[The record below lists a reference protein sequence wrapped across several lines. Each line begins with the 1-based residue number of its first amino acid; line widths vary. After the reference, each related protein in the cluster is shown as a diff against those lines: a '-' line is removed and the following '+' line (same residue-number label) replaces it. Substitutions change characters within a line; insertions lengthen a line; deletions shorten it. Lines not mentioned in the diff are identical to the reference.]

1 MACGKH
7 QRGFLLVVAI
17 VLLVVGSMLA
27 ASVAYMVATSGGSAT
42 DNLQSG
48 QALFLA
54 GSGGEFEARRMAQN
68 LDWYRSTTDPFDL
81 TTQNFGQGSF
91 TVQTNLPAT
100 LLRARANSGDATI
113 TVYATNR
120 FPNFNA
126 AASPPTTC
134 NPCYL
139 QLDDDITG
147 SAEYVRYTGI
157 AGNTFTG
164 LTRNVTIGTTPAHT
178 GTAGARD
185 RSTTVYPVTTL
196 SVALPANCAAPANVQ
211 IVAHPKFLGAGTLDI
226 EGEEIS
232 YKNSSSSGGVMTLTG
247 ITRCLDD
254 VTGPPGNTPA
264 SHAALAPVTPVL
276 IGDFSKDYEA
286 QLVSTGTVGSTQR
299 TTNRVLTR

>member
-1 MACGKH
+1 MNRSRRE
-7 QRGFLLVVAI
+7 RGFLLIVAI
-17 VLLVVGSMLA
+17 VLVVVASMLA
-27 ASVAYMVATSGGSAT
+27 VTIAFIASTSGRSAT

-54 GSGGEFEARRMAQN
+54 GSGLEFEARRMAQN
-68 LDWYRSTTDPFDL
+68 LDWYRSTSDPFDL
-81 TTQNFGQGSF
+81 ATQNFGQGSF

-100 LLRARANSGDATI
+100 MLRARANPGDVTI
-113 TVYATNR
+113 TVYTTNR

-147 SAEYVRYTGI
+147 GAEYVRYTGI

-178 GTAGARD
+178 GAAGARD
-185 RSTTVYPVTTL
+185 RGTTVYPVTTL
-196 SVALPANCAAPANVQ
+196 SVALPASCAAPANVQ
-211 IVAHPKFLGAGTLDI
+211 IVAHSKFLGAGTLDI

-232 YKNSSSSGGVMTLTG
+232 YRNSSSSGGVMTLTG

-286 QLVSTGTVGSTQR
+286 QVVSTGTVGAAQR
-299 TTNRVLTR
+299 TMNRVLQR

>member
-1 MACGKH
+1 MSRRA
-7 QRGFLLVVAI
+7 QSGFLLVAAVI
-17 VLLVVGSMLA
+17 LLVVVSALA
-27 ASVAYMVATSGGSAT
+27 ATMAYISATSGTAAA

-54 GSGGEFEARRMAQN
+54 ESGVEFEARSMARN
-68 LDWYRSTTDPFDL
+68 LDWYRSTTDPFDQA
-81 TTQNFGQGSF
+81 TQNFGQGSF

-113 TVYATNR
+113 TVYSTNR

-126 AASPPTTC
+126 AASPPATC

-147 SAEYVRYTGI
+147 TAEYVQYTGI
-157 AGNTFTG
+157 VGNTFIG

-185 RSTTVYPVTTL
+185 RSSTVYPVTTL
-196 SVALPANCAAPANVQ
+196 SVALPASCAAPANVK
-211 IVAHPKFLGAGTLDI
+211 IVAHSKFLGAGTLDI
-226 EGEEIS
+226 EGEEIG
-232 YKNSSSSGGVMTLTG
+232 YTNSGSAGGVMTLTG

-264 SHAALAPVTPVL
+264 LHNAGAPVTPVL

-286 QLVSTGTVGSTQR
+286 QVVSMGTVGNTQR
-299 TTNRVLTR
+299 TMNRVLTR

>member
-1 MACGKH
+1 MACGRH
-7 QRGFLLVVAI
+7 ESGFLLVVAI

-27 ASVAYMVATSGGSAT
+27 AAMAYMVATSGSSAT

-54 GSGGEFEARRMAQN
+54 DSGVEYQARSMAQN
-68 LDWYRSTTDPFDL
+68 LEWYRSTADPL
-81 TTQNFGQGSF
+81 GLATQNFGQGSF

-100 LLRARANSGDATI
+100 MLRARANSGDTTI
-113 TVYATNR
+113 TVYTTNR

-139 QLDDDITG
+139 QLDDDVNAG
-147 SAEYVRYTGI
+147 AEYVRYTGI

-164 LTRNVTIGTTPAHT
+164 LTRNVPIGTTPAHT

-185 RSTTVYPVTTL
+185 RSSTVYPVTTL
-196 SVALPANCAAPANVQ
+196 SVALPASCAAPANVQ
-211 IVAHPKFLGAGTLDI
+211 IVAHSKFLGAGTLDI
-226 EGEEIS
+226 EGEEIG

-264 SHAALAPVTPVL
+264 SHAVLAPVTPVL

-286 QLVSTGTVGSTQR
+286 QVVSTGTVGPAQR
-299 TTNRVLTR
+299 TMNRVLQR

>member
-7 QRGFLLVVAI
+7 QRGFLLAVAI

-27 ASVAYMVATSGGSAT
+27 AAMAYMVGTSGSSAS

-54 GSGGEFEARRMAQN
+54 ESGLEFETRRMAQN
-68 LDWYRSTTDPFDL
+68 LDWYRSTADPFDQ
-81 TTQNFGQGSF
+81 TTQGFGQGSF

-100 LLRARANSGDATI
+100 MLRAHANSGDTTI
-113 TVYATNR
+113 TVYTTNR

-126 AASPPTTC
+126 TPSPPTTC
-134 NPCYL
+134 SPCYL
-139 QLDDDITG
+139 QLDDDING
-147 SAEYVRYTGI
+147 GAEYVRYTGI
-157 AGNTFTG
+157 SGNTFTG
-164 LTRNVTIGTTPAHT
+164 LTRNLSIGTTPAHT
-178 GTAGARD
+178 GTSGARN
-185 RSTTVYPVTTL
+185 RGSAVYPVTTL
-196 SVALPANCAAPANVQ
+196 SVALPANCTAPANVQ
-211 IVAHPKFLGAGTLDI
+211 IVAHSKFLGAGTLDI

-232 YKNSSSSGGVMTLTG
+232 YKNSSNSGGVMTLTG

-264 SHAALAPVTPVL
+264 SHAVSAPVTPVL

-286 QLVSTGTVGSTQR
+286 QVVPTGTVGNTQR
-299 TTNRVLTR
+299 VMNRTLQR

>member
-1 MACGKH
+1 MDRRRR
-7 QRGFLLVVAI
+7 QRGFLLIVAI
-17 VLLVVGSMLA
+17 VLVVVASMLA
-27 ASVAYMVATSGGSAT
+27 VTIAMIAGTSGTSAG

-54 GSGGEFEARRMAQN
+54 GSGVEYETRRMAQN
-68 LDWYRSTTDPFDL
+68 LEWYRSTADPFDL

-100 LLRARANSGDATI
+100 LLRARANPGDTTI
-113 TVYATNR
+113 TAYTTNR

-211 IVAHPKFLGAGTLDI
+211 IVAHSKFLSAGTLDI

-232 YKNSSSSGGVMTLTG
+232 YRNSSSSGGVMTLTG

-286 QLVSTGTVGSTQR
+286 QVVSTGTVGPAQR
-299 TTNRVLTR
+299 TMNRVLQR